1 MPNPTDPR
9 AVAAQPALGY
19 DPDCPECK
27 GTGQRD
33 SGGIHPWGEPAMMM
47 CDCDAP
53 PHPVADDPSGIVQ
66 QMPEGDLAELRA
78 SIPAGPWT
86 AHRSHPLHA
95 CTYVCAGEWNREV
108 ATLYGCFDD
117 VKQPDE
123 GQPWPNHP
131 IREATARAIALL
143 PDLLD
148 EVITR
153 RATEA
158 DLRAEIERLRGL
170 LWYAWSEFNAIRAR
184 SGAPLSN
191 DGIPLVAEDWWNTM
205 TDAFGEAIGDDAQ
218 TPWPSPE
225 ARAALSPETDGGRP
239 HD

>member
-1 MPNPTDPR
+1 MTR
-9 AVAAQPALGY
+9 Y
-19 DPDCPECK
+19 
-27 GTGQRD
+27 
-33 SGGIHPWGEPAMMM
+33 EPH
-47 CDCDAP
+47 CDCLGGHVSMVPDPNGRWCRADEGGA
-53 PHPVADDPSGIVQ
+53 VADDPSGIVQ

-86 AHRSHPLHA
+86 AHRSHPLNA

-117 VKQPDE
+117 VKQPDK

-158 DLRAEIERLRGL
+158 DLRAEVERLRAAL
-170 LWYAWSEFNAIRAR
+170 KPFASAWRI
-184 SGAPLSN
+184 
-191 DGIPLVAEDWWNTM
+191 
-205 TDAFGEAIGDDAQ
+205 
-218 TPWPSPE
+218 
-225 ARAALSPETDGGRP
+225 ARASGLTSMVVLGQLARNEVAAVSFLRASAALYPETDGGQ
-239 HD
+239 DG